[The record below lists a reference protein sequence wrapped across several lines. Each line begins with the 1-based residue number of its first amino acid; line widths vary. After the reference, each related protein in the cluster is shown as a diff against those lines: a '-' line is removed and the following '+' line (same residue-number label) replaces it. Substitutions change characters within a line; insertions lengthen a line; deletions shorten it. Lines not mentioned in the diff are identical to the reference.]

1 MNVERFSLDANI
13 LFYSIDPGDAARH
26 RDAVRIVERAA
37 LEQDCLIPLQA
48 YAEFFA
54 AATRKGKM
62 TVTECGAQ
70 IADWQELFTTV
81 YPTPRSLPQAI
92 NAVAQH
98 SISFW
103 DALLWSVAKDA
114 GATVLLSED
123 FQDGRQLG
131 GVLFRNPFTS
141 EDPFRPP
148 PRGLGTI

>member
-1 MNVERFSLDANI
+1 MSVERFSLDSNI
-13 LFYSIDPGDAARH
+13 LFYSIDPGDAERH
-26 RDAVRIVERAA
+26 RDAVQIVERAA
-37 LEQDCLIPLQA
+37 LEHDCVVPLQA
-48 YAEFFA
+48 YAEFFS

-62 TVTECGAQ
+62 AVAECSAQ
-70 IADWQELFTTV
+70 IADWQTLFSTV

-123 FQDGRQLG
+123 FQDGRELG
-131 GVLFRNPFTS
+131 GVWFRNPFTS
-141 EDPFRPP
+141 DDPFRPSP
-148 PRGLGTI
+148 PGL